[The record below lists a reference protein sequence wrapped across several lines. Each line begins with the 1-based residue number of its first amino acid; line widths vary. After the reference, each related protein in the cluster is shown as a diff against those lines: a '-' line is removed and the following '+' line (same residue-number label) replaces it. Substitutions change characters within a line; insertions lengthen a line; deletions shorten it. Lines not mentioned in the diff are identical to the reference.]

1 MLYLRELYGTG
12 KTGQFAERE
21 AVAESDVPHTQPPA
35 DGLSFY
41 HEIEHFARAVA
52 GQVKA
57 DVDAQDAYHFM
68 QILDAL
74 YDSAQCREKVLIDLK
89 KTAARASIAEAMLRK
104 FTDAKPLSGHPKLV
118 GATALAIINALE
130 FHSFDPTLFSSSEK
144 QGVSLNSIGSTHR
157 KSSKHFFLI
166 ESS

>member
-1 MLYLRELYGTG
+1 MELYGSEG
-12 KTGQFAERE
+12 ALSQGVIWHWEDGQFAARE
-21 AVAESDVPHTQPPA
+21 TAAESDMPHTQPPA

-74 YDSAQCREKVLIDLK
+74 YDSAQRREKVIID
-89 KTAARASIAEAMLRK
+89 
-104 FTDAKPLSGHPKLV
+104 
-118 GATALAIINALE
+118 
-130 FHSFDPTLFSSSEK
+130 
-144 QGVSLNSIGSTHR
+144 
-157 KSSKHFFLI
+157 
-166 ESS
+166 